1 VTSPSSKPSKGSV
14 ARVRA
19 LAGAALVLAVVVAAG
34 LAGSAG
40 AERAKVLGKT
50 KSNAKPA
57 CSKKPAEEC
66 QITGQVTGYQ
76 RSVDG
81 KANLFKAPS
90 AGQIVAWSV
99 DLARPSKKERNI
111 FGKAAKTNE
120 FGESPTAGIGIL
132 RKKGKRKFRLM
143 RASPIVKVQSY
154 YGEQPIFT
162 LREPLRVKKGNI
174 VALTTATWLP
184 AFAFKGQG
192 NDDKWVASRT
202 KKNCEVPASVPEDQ
216 RLEYFFAH
224 TKPHRNVGS
233 DRKYACTYQDA
244 RLLYWAYFKPNR
256 GGGGGG
262 GE

>member
-1 VTSPSSKPSKGSV
+1 VTSPSSKPANGH
-14 ARVRA
+14 RGRLRA
-19 LAGAALVLAVVVAAG
+19 LAGAGVVLAAVVTASLTG
-34 LAGSAG
+34 LAG

-57 CSKKPAEEC
+57 CSGKKPEEC

-90 AGQIVAWSV
+90 NGRIVAWSI
-99 DLARPSKKERNI
+99 DLAKPSKRERNI
-111 FGKAAKTNE
+111 FGRAAKTNE
-120 FGESPTAGIGIL
+120 FGESPTAGISVL

-143 RASPIVKVQSY
+143 RASPIVKVHSY
-154 YGEQPIFT
+154 YGEKPTFT

-192 NDDKWVASRT
+192 NDDKWVASRSR
-202 KKNCEVPASVPEDQ
+202 KNCEVPANVPADQ
-216 RLEYFFAH
+216 RLKYFFAH
-224 TKPHRNVGS
+224 TKPHRNVGT

-244 RLLYWAYFKPNR
+244 RLLYWAYFEPGN
-256 GGGGGG
+256 
-262 GE
+262 

>member
-1 VTSPSSKPSKGSV
+1 MLLV
-14 ARVRA
+14 
-19 LAGAALVLAVVVAAG
+19 ALVAVG

-57 CSKKPAEEC
+57 CSGKKPQEC

-81 KANLFKAPS
+81 KANLFKAPGN
-90 AGQIVAWSV
+90 GQIVAWSV
-99 DLARPSKKERNI
+99 DLAKPSKQERNI
-111 FGKAAKTNE
+111 FGRAARTNE
-120 FGESPTAGIGIL
+120 FGEAPTAGISIL

-154 YGEQPIFT
+154 YGEEPIFT

-192 NDDKWVASRT
+192 RDDKWVASRS

-233 DRKYACTYQDA
+233 DRKYACTYEEA
-244 RLLYWAYFKPNR
+244 RLLYHAYFKPGN
-256 GGGGGG
+256 
-262 GE
+262 